1 MVENSNLAYSEV
13 FEILKLVD
21 DEYVKRI
28 PTKIIEFFEE
38 ERDKDYKPNIDIDI
52 PLDEQ
57 NLKRK
62 TMVLL
67 SIINYNYWCDSE
79 EEKEEIQKELLSNN
93 EAKEQELKKLEERY
107 NPDSIFKNSEEH
119 KQSSNSNNIEL
130 QIDESKESNFLKKL
144 LKKILY
150 FFKK

>member
-28 PTKIIEFFEE
+28 PTKIIEFLEE
-38 ERDKDYKPNIDIDI
+38 ERDKDYKPTIDIDI
-52 PLDEQ
+52 TLDEK

-79 EEKEEIQKELLSNN
+79 EEKKEIQKELLSNN
-93 EAKEQELKKLEERY
+93 EAKELELKKLEERY
-107 NPDSIFKNSEEH
+107 NPDSIFKNREEH
-119 KQSSNSNNIEL
+119 KQSTNGNNIEL
-130 QIDESKESNFLKKL
+130 QLEESKENNFLKKL